1 WFEVLSCSCLLQLIF
16 GPPERFRIGGSM
28 PHHPQRFSRDPAQPS
43 AILREKLA
51 AFHGTPLASR
61 RRHAGKP

>member
-1 WFEVLSCSCLLQLIF
+1 
-16 GPPERFRIGGSM
+16 M

-51 AFHGTPLASR
+51 AFHSALRNSIGVTPTTRRKTLAKWL
-61 RRHAGKP
+61 GLV